1 VNLPLRQY
9 IALLAKYLKP
19 HWRKV
24 ALLSILL
31 AANIGLQLINPQIV
45 RQFIDTAQSPI
56 SNLQSLTTLALLF
69 ALTAILGNIAAGLS
83 TYVSE
88 DIAWA
93 ATNHLRSDLAQHTLA
108 LDMTFHKAHTAGEM
122 IERIDGDVTALS
134 NFFSQ
139 FVVRVLGTFVLMGG
153 VLVVMYFED
162 WRIGLAMTA
171 YAVIVVLVLS
181 RAKNIAVPHFKA
193 QRQASADLSAF
204 WEERLS
210 GLEDIRSSGAETYT
224 LRQQFSF
231 MRTLYQKS
239 LRASLLGRILFAASI
254 ILFSLG
260 NATAIGVGGSL
271 LGMGALTLG
280 TVYLIFDY
288 TGTLSSNLRIIT
300 DQLDDLQRASA
311 GIERVAELV
320 GTESKITSPP
330 DPLSC
335 KERGRPSPSPAR
347 GGVGEGLRLTFHN
360 VSFVYDD
367 NVNEEDNAPVL
378 QHIDFELQPGKVLG
392 LLGRTGSGKT
402 TLTRLLFRFYDPVA
416 GHISLNGIDV
426 RDMKLSVLRKRI
438 GLVTQEVQLFQ
449 ASVRDNLTFFDPS
462 ISDERI
468 LQVLGELGLVEWLSK
483 LRHGLD
489 TELESGNGGLSAGEA
504 QLLAFARVFLAD
516 PALVVMDE
524 ASSRL
529 DPATEQLIERA
540 VDKLLRGRTALIIA
554 HHLGTVQRADE
565 ILILEDGRMIEY
577 GARLDLIANPSSRFS
592 QLLRTGLQEVLA

>member
-24 ALLSILL
+24 ALLSVLL
-31 AANIGLQLINPQIV
+31 VANIGLQLLNPQLV
-45 RQFIDTAQSPI
+45 RRFIDTAQSPI
-56 SNLQSLTTLALLF
+56 TNNQSLITLAILF
-69 ALTAILGNIAAGLS
+69 AITAILGNIASGLA

-88 DIAWA
+88 DVAWS

-122 IERIDGDVTALS
+122 IERIDGDVTAMS

-139 FVVRVLGTFVLMGG
+139 FVVRVLGTVVLMAG
-153 VLVVMYFED
+153 VLVVMYWED

-171 YAVIVVLVLS
+171 YAIIVVVVLS
-181 RAKNIAVPHFKA
+181 RAKNIAVPYFKA
-193 QRQASADLSAF
+193 QRQATADLSAF

-210 GLEDIRSSGAETYT
+210 GLEDIRASGAEAYT
-224 LRQQFSF
+224 QRQQFSF
-231 MRTLYQKS
+231 MRTLFDKS
-239 LRASLLGRILFAASI
+239 IRAALLGRILFAASI

-260 NATAIGVGGSL
+260 NATAIASGGTL
-271 LGMGALTLG
+271 LGLGALTLG

-288 TGTLSSNLRIIT
+288 TGTLSSNLRVIT

-320 GTESKITSPP
+320 GTQSKIKDGPNPSPTT
-330 DPLSC
+330 PLAG
-335 KERGRPSPSPAR
+335 ERGS
-347 GGVGEGLRLTFHN
+347 GGEVVLQFHN
-360 VSFVYDD
+360 VSFAYDD
-367 NVNEEDNAPVL
+367 NAAEADNAPVL
-378 QHIDFELQPGKVLG
+378 QHINFALQPGKVLG

-416 GHISLNGIDV
+416 GHISLNEVDL
-426 RDMKLSVLRKRI
+426 RNLKLNVLRKRI

-449 ASVRDNLTFFDPS
+449 ASVRDNLTFFDAS

-468 LQVLGELGLVEWLSK
+468 LQTLSELGLVEWLSK
-483 LRHGLD
+483 LSAGLD
-489 TELESGNGGLSAGEA
+489 TELGSGNSGLSAGEA

-516 PALVVMDE
+516 PGLVVMDE

-540 VDKLLRGRTALIIA
+540 VDKLLRGRTAIIIA

-565 ILILEDGRMIEY
+565 ILILEDGQMLEY
-577 GARLDLIANPSSRFS
+577 GARRDLIANPGSRFS
-592 QLLRTGLQEVLA
+592 QLLRTGLQEVLV